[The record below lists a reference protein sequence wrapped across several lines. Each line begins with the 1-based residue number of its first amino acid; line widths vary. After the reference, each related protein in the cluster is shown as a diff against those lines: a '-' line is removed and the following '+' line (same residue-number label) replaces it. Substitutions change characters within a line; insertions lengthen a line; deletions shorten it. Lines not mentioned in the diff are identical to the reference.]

1 MHITHA
7 LLRWYDQS
15 RRSLAFR
22 GTRDP
27 YRVWL
32 SEIMLQQTRA
42 QTVEGYYTRFLAQFP
57 DVFALSRAQEQEVLK
72 AWEGLGYYS
81 RARNLHRAARM
92 VVDAFGGQFPNTA
105 EALRQLPGVGP
116 YTAAAVASIAFDE
129 PVPAIDGNLIRVLSR
144 LYLVEEDVG
153 IPSVKRHLYE
163 LGRALMP
170 EPRAGD
176 MNQALMD
183 LGATICLPGTPDCA
197 ACPLT
202 PYCMAYQDGEPER
215 LPILPRKKPPREVPV
230 AVVLLRYGDRVF
242 VTRRTQAL
250 LKGLYVFYLLEGEEE
265 AGVRR
270 HLAAHGVQVQ
280 SLAEIGQARHI
291 FTHRVW
297 HMRIYRCDVRTDAM
311 PGDGLWVTRQEM
323 DALPFPTAMK
333 AAKALAENCLELKN
347 A

>member
-1 MHITHA
+1 MQITHA

-81 RARNLHRAARM
+81 RARNLHRAARL
-92 VVDAFGGQFPNTA
+92 VVDVFGGQFPSTA

-116 YTAAAVASIAFDE
+116 YTAAAVVPS
-129 PVPAIDGNLIRVLSR
+129 PLMSHVPAIDGNLIRVLSR
-144 LYLVEEDVG
+144 LYLVEDVLG

-176 MNQALMD
+176 M
-183 LGATICLPGTPDCA
+183 GPHGPGRYHLPARHAGLC
-197 ACPLT
+197 
-202 PYCMAYQDGEPER
+202 R
-215 LPILPRKKPPREVPV
+215 LPADPIL
-230 AVVLLRYGDRVF
+230 YGLSGWGAR
-242 VTRRTQAL
+242 AL
-250 LKGLYVFYLLEGEEE
+250 
-265 AGVRR
+265 AR
-270 HLAAHGVQVQ
+270 AAAQ
-280 SLAEIGQARHI
+280 
-291 FTHRVW
+291 
-297 HMRIYRCDVRTDAM
+297 
-311 PGDGLWVTRQEM
+311 
-323 DALPFPTAMK
+323 K
-333 AAKALAENCLELKN
+333 AAAGGARGGG
-347 A
+347 AAAVWG